1 MPRITSKQKEE
12 RAKRDDGKRP
22 SSRPGPSRPG
32 TSRPGGSK
40 GPFKPDGDKKKKG
53 FQVGPAHAPK
63 NAYLGK
69 GELYDGVSPE
79 VAHAITRL

>member
-12 RAKRDDGKRP
+12 RAKRDEGKRP

-32 TSRPGGSK
+32 AGRIGASK

-69 GELYDGVSPE
+69 GELINGPLCK
-79 VAHAITRL
+79 VAHPVIRL